1 MIDQRKHGD
10 FPHLRSFPPG
20 YPPHFRCPTPAPK
33 VPSKPRAVLMPNGLA
48 RRPGSAAGFGGW
60 PKMVVPIAGWFHG
73 KSENWKWKLGARGAP
88 ILGNLQ
94 MYMDMMSICVFW
106 FFLMYMYLDVA
117 AATQRDA
124 VAHRAAVGKTLRERG
139 MCSWAAG
146 QPWILMIFSWFFKH
160 VKNPRQSHEVLQIT
174 LCLAPE
180 LGWLSRR
187 WEQDTI
193 DTKETKVVISIPAKL
208 GTRRVG
214 WFLEHSGESTE
225 MWTVSICTI
234 QVVKW
239 WLSCWWNSD
248 PIKTSGDLEP

>member
-20 YPPHFRCPTPAPK
+20 YPPHFRCPTPGTQGSLEA
-33 VPSKPRAVLMPNGLA
+33 A
-48 RRPGSAAGFGGW
+48 RGAHAQRPGATSRQRSWFRWLAQNGGTHSW
-60 PKMVVPIAGWFHG
+60 MVSWNFRKSKM
-73 KSENWKWKLGARGAP
+73 ETRGAP

-106 FFLMYMYLDVA
+106 IFLIFVYLDVA
-117 AATQRDA
+117 AADA

-160 VKNPRQSHEVLQIT
+160 AKNPRQSHEVLQIT